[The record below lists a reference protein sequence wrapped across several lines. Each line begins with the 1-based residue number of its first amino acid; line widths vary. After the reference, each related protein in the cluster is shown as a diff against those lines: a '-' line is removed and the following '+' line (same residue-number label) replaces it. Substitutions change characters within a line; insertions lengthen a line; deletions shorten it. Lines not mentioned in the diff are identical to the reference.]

1 MSSFWPE
8 GYIVVFAVDDE
19 KSFEVA
25 DEMLTYLK
33 DEMQK
38 ENKAVILV
46 ANKIDLVR
54 KRMISPNSKL
64 KKKNNHNI

>member
-1 MSSFWPE
+1 M
-8 GYIVVFAVDDE
+8 VFAVDDE

-54 KRMISPNSKL
+54 TRMISRNSKL
-64 KKKNNHNI
+64 KKTIATLTVLF